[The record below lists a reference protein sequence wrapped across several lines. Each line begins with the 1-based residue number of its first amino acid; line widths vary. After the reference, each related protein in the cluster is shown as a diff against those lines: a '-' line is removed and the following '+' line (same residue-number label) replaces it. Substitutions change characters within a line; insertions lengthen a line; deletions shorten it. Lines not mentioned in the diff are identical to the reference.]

1 MQFLLEKTP
10 AKWSFGEI
18 WEKKHEDPKKIPK
31 KRPRRSRGLFLG
43 IIFGSECFFA
53 KNCSSCHSRGWAQ
66 KPQGTKLHEL
76 PFTRMSLKTTRH
88 KIARVAIHEDKPK
101 KHEAQP
107 SAFLA
112 YPSEWQRVQ
121 FYAEWFLG
129 SSEWMATSAILSK
142 FHTEWRHVA
151 RVFYY

>member
-1 MQFLLEKTP
+1 LTPLTPFLLEKTP

-18 WEKKHEDPKKIPK
+18 WEKKHEDPKIIPK

-76 PFTRMSLKTTRH
+76 PFTRISQKSTRRS
-88 KIARVAIHEDKPK
+88 RVLFWLIRVNGNECNFA
-101 KHEAQP
+101 P
-107 SAFLA
+107 SGFWAH
-112 YPSEWQRVQ
+112 PSGWQRVQ
-121 FYAEWFLG
+121 FCPNFTRNG
-129 SSEWMATSAILSK
+129 DM
-142 FHTEWRHVA
+142 
-151 RVFYY
+151 